1 MSPKAADR
9 GFLNGLPPPPET
21 ELDLASTLR
30 EIETKMTKLM
40 NAGLTKKAVLVL
52 IAHETKLGE
61 STIEKVLKA
70 ATSLSKYT
78 VKR

>member
-1 MSPKAADR
+1 
-9 GFLNGLPPPPET
+9 
-21 ELDLASTLR
+21 
-30 EIETKMTKLM
+30 MTKLM